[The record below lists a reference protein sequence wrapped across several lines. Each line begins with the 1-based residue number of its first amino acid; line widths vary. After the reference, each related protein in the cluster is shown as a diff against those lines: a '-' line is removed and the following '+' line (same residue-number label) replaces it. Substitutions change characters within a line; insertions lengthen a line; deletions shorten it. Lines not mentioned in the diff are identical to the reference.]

1 MRAETGSDG
10 RPATRDDGETR
21 GAVAGLPPA
30 YAAALA
36 ISAIAV
42 LYALPVALLGAVAT
56 AVVGRRRPWV
66 VAVAVV
72 IVAWALLRW
81 ASFGFLV

>member
-1 MRAETGSDG
+1 MAYEAGGGEREVLDRRSRGSGDG
-10 RPATRDDGETR
+10 VTPAF
-21 GAVAGLPPA
+21 
-30 YAAALA
+30 AAALA

-42 LYALPVALLGAVAT
+42 LYLLPVALVGAAAT
-56 AVVGRRRPWV
+56 GLAGWRRPWV
-66 VAVAVV
+66 VAASVV